1 MTPGVAP
8 RNLAFVEVRQRAG
21 AGTWYE
27 AILRDLQLDKVWV
40 AFDRGIWPSREIPCQ
55 HVRARVFP
63 VDSPP
68 QLIAGAEVEVR
79 FPATEDGPAHWSAGS
94 ISHNACEQD
103 NARFQWE
110 GRIFVVVEGRELAV
124 ALDAVRAPSQ
134 QVPLN
139 PLAFTRAA
147 ELHGWLSLPDARG
160 CLEQVRSTTGL
171 HLATPGVEHPHGGN
185 GVVVQDLDAVILI
198 GGEAAIA
205 RASMV
210 LKIHLMHQA
219 EVEAFHRRRAKK
231 LAQLKELEAKGLGE
245 DARLSFEVD
254 ADLIGRTCGKGGER
268 VKKVE
273 KEPVQTWSC
282 DSSAQSENSDLLCP
296 RSSTIYCDSDA
307 DAEGARRELELR
319 KQLYALPAER
329 ITWFQRNDNRLIQDV
344 TRKAGLAAA
353 TWAESGL
360 ELCGQQSSLED
371 AVLLLD
377 SHNEYF
383 LVYRDSSRNRVQQ
396 QKQGSLMPP
405 RLAREDRDDAF
416 LPSRGLPDEPLSPQL
431 AAPGDGPRAVHDLT
445 VLRGTGAG
453 KPSIELPIRR
463 RPKRRAHAAAVA
475 AVVVPGCVPSAPRT
489 SAAQHKGPD
498 RRMRQFA
505 GMNNRLRPD
514 SLHFFDRSACTSA
527 VASFQLLEF
536 RVIRQRLHFSTMA
549 FRRPLLCT
557 LALVATVSMLP
568 ATFMAPS
575 PALRGT
581 ATEGRDA
588 SSHGPCRGLAR
599 AAPQRRHAPCGTEPH
614 LLVLGAPLDLHPVRA
629 LFQLLLQLRWLTAT

>member
-1 MTPGVAP
+1 MTPGVVP

-21 AGTWYE
+21 AATWYE
-27 AILRDLQLDKVWV
+27 AILRDLQLDQVWV
-40 AFDRGIWPSREIPCQ
+40 AFDRGIWPSRELSCQ

-94 ISHNACEQD
+94 ISHNACEQ
-103 NARFQWE
+103 E
-110 GRIFVVVEGRELAV
+110 GRIFVIVEGREVAV

-147 ELHGWLSLPDARG
+147 VPVGKELHGWLSLPDARG

-185 GVVVQDLDAVILI
+185 GVVVQELDAVILI

-245 DARLSFEVD
+245 DARLSFEVE

-273 KEPVQTWSC
+273 KEFNVEVRIQETPQ
-282 DSSAQSENSDLLCP
+282 DADPSEP
-296 RSSTIYCDSDA
+296 RKILIYCDSDA
-307 DAEGARRELELR
+307 DAEGARRELELH
-319 KQLYALPAER
+319 KQLYPLPAER
-329 ITWFQRNDNRLIQDV
+329 ITWFQRSDNRLIQDV

-353 TWAESGL
+353 TWTESGL

-383 LVYRDSSRNRVQQ
+383 LVYREMDREQFMISQSFEELEQANRPSS
-396 QKQGSLMPP
+396 
-405 RLAREDRDDAF
+405 F
-416 LPSRGLPDEPLSPQL
+416 
-431 AAPGDGPRAVHDLT
+431 
-445 VLRGTGAG
+445 
-453 KPSIELPIRR
+453 
-463 RPKRRAHAAAVA
+463 RPN
-475 AVVVPGCVPSAPRT
+475 PRT
-489 SAAQHKGPD
+489 SKSRERAQDQTKAEAP
-498 RRMRQFA
+498 
-505 GMNNRLRPD
+505 RP
-514 SLHFFDRSACTSA
+514 RGRGGRGRGA
-527 VASFQLLEF
+527 
-536 RVIRQRLHFSTMA
+536 RV
-549 FRRPLLCT
+549 RPI
-557 LALVATVSMLP
+557 
-568 ATFMAPS
+568 
-575 PALRGT
+575 
-581 ATEGRDA
+581 
-588 SSHGPCRGLAR
+588 
-599 AAPQRRHAPCGTEPH
+599 
-614 LLVLGAPLDLHPVRA
+614 GA
-629 LFQLLLQLRWLTAT
+629 